1 MTMARSKSPGC
12 LALVDEMQKPIG
24 SDMATKT
31 GRPSDF
37 TQETADIICE
47 RVADGVSLRKVCAAD
62 DTLPDRRTVLRWLA
76 KDEHEEFRRQYA
88 RAQDERADFYFEE
101 TMEISDDVGAGR
113 DDIAKARLRV
123 DTRKW
128 VCARM
133 NPKKYSDR
141 LAIDA
146 QVSETRHEDAL
157 DALGGPDEPALGKP
171 VIDAVAAVID
181 N

>member
-1 MTMARSKSPGC
+1 MTK
-12 LALVDEMQKPIG
+12 
-24 SDMATKT
+24 KT

-37 TQETADIICE
+37 SQETVDIICE
-47 RVADGVSLRKVCAAD
+47 RIADGTSLRKVCAED
-62 DTLPDRRTVLRWLA
+62 DALPSRQTVLRWLA
-76 KDEHEEFRRQYA
+76 KDEHEAFRGQYA
-88 RAQDERADFYFEE
+88 RAQDERADFYFEQ
-101 TMEISDDVGAGR
+101 TMEISDDAGTDR

-157 DALGGPDEPALGKP
+157 AALGGPDEPVLGKP
-171 VIDAVAAVID
+171 VIDAVATVID
-181 N
+181 

>member
-1 MTMARSKSPGC
+1 MTK
-12 LALVDEMQKPIG
+12 
-24 SDMATKT
+24 KT

-47 RVADGVSLRKVCAAD
+47 RIADGASLRKVCEEDAA
-62 DTLPDRRTVLRWLA
+62 LPDRRTVLRWLA
-76 KDEHEEFRRQYA
+76 KDEHEEFRRHYA
-88 RAQDERADFYFEE
+88 RAQDERADFYFEQ
-101 TMEISDDVGAGR
+101 TMEISDDVGADR
-113 DDIAKARLRV
+113 EAIAKARLRV

-146 QVSETRHEDAL
+146 QVIETRHEDAL
-157 DALGGPDEPALGKP
+157 DALAAPDEPVLGKP
-171 VIDAVAAVID
+171 VIEAVATVID
-181 N
+181 D

>member
-1 MTMARSKSPGC
+1 MT
-12 LALVDEMQKPIG
+12 
-24 SDMATKT
+24 TKI

-37 TQETADIICE
+37 TQEFADIICE
-47 RVADGVSLRKVCAAD
+47 RIANGMSLRKVCAEDAA
-62 DTLPDRRTVLRWLA
+62 LPDRATVLRWLG
-76 KDEHEEFRRQYA
+76 KEEHEAFRGQYA

-141 LAIDA
+141 LKLDA
-146 QVSETRHEDAL
+146 TVTNTPHEDAL
-157 DALGGPDEPALGKP
+157 DQLE
-171 VIDAVAAVID
+171 
-181 N
+181 

>member
-1 MTMARSKSPGC
+1 MT
-12 LALVDEMQKPIG
+12 
-24 SDMATKT
+24 TKI

-37 TQETADIICE
+37 TQEIVDIICE
-47 RVADGVSLRKVCAAD
+47 RIANGASLRKVCKED
-62 DTLPDRRTVLRWLA
+62 DALPDRATVLRWLA
-76 KDEHEEFRRQYA
+76 KEEHDAFRGQYA

-101 TMEISDDVGAGR
+101 TMEISDNTGTDR

-123 DTRKW
+123 VSLKW

-157 DALGGPDEPALGKP
+157 AALDELE
-171 VIDAVAAVID
+171 
-181 N
+181 